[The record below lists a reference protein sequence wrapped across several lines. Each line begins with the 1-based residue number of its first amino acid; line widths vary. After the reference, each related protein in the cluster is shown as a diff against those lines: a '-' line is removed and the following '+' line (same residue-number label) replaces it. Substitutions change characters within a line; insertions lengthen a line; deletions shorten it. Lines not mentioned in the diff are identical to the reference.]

1 MSSHPNPFSVGTKSS
16 KYTLSKR
23 GLSKKHNKN
32 TITLLDKN
40 IVLNYPSD
48 FVKYKQQKPLSKKSN
63 IICPSSTIHYSKP
76 HKVTNKKGNNTLNK
90 TTKKDFASFNSDFI
104 QFCQQL
110 DLIKKS
116 AMSTNRTYYNPSS
129 ERDKVTL
136 INTIYTSSISH
147 SKKKQNET
155 KPKYSNKKKP
165 PTNIKINNTNTSSLK
180 KGKQSKNSKKGFNT
194 FNPFHIQFSK
204 PLNVPHKNIKNKTTY
219 KEPNIQH
226 YQDNTK
232 KLKQLQNKTTDV
244 YKKFNISNNENVKK
258 LNQPVKEIYKISN
271 TTIEQRKEV
280 IVVDTIEDDFLQDN
294 YISDNGNEDE
304 SEDNSG
310 VLAYDE
316 VKDII
321 IYYNMNEVYS
331 KFLFTDGD
339 YEKFSNER
347 KNKYIHY
354 FRLNQKENF
363 NYSNTKIND
372 TKSPS
377 TNPSSKTKTNY
388 VSVNKQI
395 I

>member
-1 MSSHPNPFSVGTKSS
+1 M
-16 KYTLSKR
+16 R
-23 GLSKKHNKN
+23 
-32 TITLLDKN
+32 
-40 IVLNYPSD
+40 
-48 FVKYKQQKPLSKKSN
+48 
-63 IICPSSTIHYSKP
+63 
-76 HKVTNKKGNNTLNK
+76 
-90 TTKKDFASFNSDFI
+90 
-104 QFCQQL
+104 
-110 DLIKKS
+110 
-116 AMSTNRTYYNPSS
+116 
-129 ERDKVTL
+129 
-136 INTIYTSSISH
+136 
-147 SKKKQNET
+147 
-155 KPKYSNKKKP
+155 
-165 PTNIKINNTNTSSLK
+165 SSLI
-180 KGKQSKNSKKGFNT
+180 SN
-194 FNPFHIQFSK
+194 HI
-204 PLNVPHKNIKNKTTY
+204 
-219 KEPNIQH
+219 
-226 YQDNTK
+226 DNTK

-244 YKKFNISNNENVKK
+244 YTKSNISNNENVKK

-388 VSVNKQI
+388 VSVNIQI

>member
-16 KYTLSKR
+16 KYTLTKR
-23 GLSKKHNKN
+23 GISKKQNKN
-32 TITLLDKN
+32 TLTLLNKN
-40 IVLNYPSD
+40 FVLNYPSD
-48 FVKYKQQKPLSKKSN
+48 FVKYKQQKPLSKNSN
-63 IICPSSTIHYSKP
+63 IICPSSTIHYQKP
-76 HKVTNKKGNNTLNK
+76 NTVTNKKGNITLNK
-90 TTKKDFASFNSDFI
+90 TIKKDFVSFNTGFI
-104 QFCQQL
+104 QFCKEI

-116 AMSTNRTYYNPSS
+116 AVSTNRTYYDPSS
-129 ERDKVTL
+129 ERNKINL
-136 INTIYTSSISH
+136 INSIYTSSISH

-155 KPKYSNKKKP
+155 ISKYSNKKNP
-165 PTNIKINNTNTSSLK
+165 QSNIKSMKSKPSK
-180 KGKQSKNSKKGFNT
+180 KSNKGFNS

-204 PLNVPHKNIKNKTTY
+204 PLNVQNRNIKNITTN
-219 KEPNIQH
+219 KKPNIQL

-232 KLKQLQNKTTDV
+232 KLKQQQNKTMNINKQYT
-244 YKKFNISNNENVKK
+244 ISNHNENTKK
-258 LNQPVKEIYKISN
+258 YEKPLHEIYKLSN
-271 TTIEQRKEV
+271 TTIEQRKEE
-280 IVVDTIEDDFLQDN
+280 IIDTIEDDFLQDN

-321 IYYNMNEVYS
+321 IYYNMNEVNS
-331 KFLFTDGD
+331 HFLFTEGD

-354 FRLNQKENF
+354 FGLKQKDNF
-363 NYSNTKIND
+363 NYSNTKINE

-388 VSVNKQI
+388 VSVIKQI
-395 I
+395 L